1 MKAKQAW
8 LAVGGV
14 LVLAL
19 IAFFTTQQK
28 KDTAKIPGGMPTS
41 APPAAD
47 DIAGDLDLN
56 KNNMQETTENSQ
68 QELSFPAM
76 QIDPRQ
82 QYWAVL
88 NTEAGPIKIR
98 LQAGQTPKTVN
109 NFIYLINQGFYEATT
124 FHRVIEG
131 FMIQGGDPK
140 GDGSGGPGYQ
150 FADEPFEGE
159 YNRGTVAMANSGPD
173 TNGSQFFIMH
183 QDRDLPKNYVIFGQV
198 VEGMETVDKIASA
211 PVETVGGENSRPVN
225 PVQITSAQVIT
236 E

>member
-1 MKAKQAW
+1 MKAGRIW
-8 LAVGGV
+8 LVVGAI

-19 IAFFTTQQK
+19 VAFFTTQQK
-28 KDTAKIPGGMPTS
+28 KDTARIPGGMPTS
-41 APPAAD
+41 GPPEAD

-56 KNNMQETTENSQ
+56 KNNMNNSSQ
-68 QELSFPAM
+68 ADSKLSPPAM
-76 QIDPRQ
+76 QIDPRR

-88 NTEAGPIKIR
+88 NTEAGPIKIK
-98 LQAGQTPKTVN
+98 LQADRTPKTVN
-109 NFIYLINQGFYEATT
+109 NFIYLINQGFYEETI

-183 QDRDLPKNYVIFGQV
+183 RDRDLPKNYVIFGQV

-211 PVETVGGENSRPVN
+211 PVETVRGENSRPVN
-225 PVQITSAQVIT
+225 PVKITSAQVIT